1 MLIFRSSVRL
11 RMKSEK
17 FLMAG
22 IAHISG
28 ISRGRITLRP
38 SNTVTVVKT
47 STRSPCEERTCH
59 APPRSEA
66 GRRPSVQLLM
76 ALCWIVETPSAQRT
90 KGVSF
95 GYFCPAVNGMI
106 LRRCEESSSECTARA
121 TSAHVSACLALVAP
135 ARTASP
141 WSAALAGKMPPQ
153 LWCRVAIRGEWSS
166 NKVMCSGG
174 IARRRKNN
182 SLNTLHQHLACG
194 TLFRVSLSCGPKP
207 LHWRT
212 PGRCPSGCS
221 P

>member
-1 MLIFRSSVRL
+1 
-11 RMKSEK
+11 
-17 FLMAG
+17 MAG

-28 ISRGRITLRP
+28 YIARTHHP
-38 SNTVTVVKT
+38 SPFEHCDVVKT

-76 ALCWIVETPSAQRT
+76 ALCWTVETPSAQRT
-90 KGVSF
+90 KGVSL
-95 GYFCPAVNGMI
+95 GYYCPAVNGMI

-166 NKVMCSGG
+166 NKVKCSCG

-194 TLFRVSLSCGPKP
+194 TLFRVSLYCGPKP
-207 LHWRT
+207 LH
-212 PGRCPSGCS
+212 
-221 P
+221 